1 MHLINVIK
9 DGELQI
15 HIFNRS
21 NFFYVGFKS
30 GGTPDLKIQVYPL
43 NSRGLERKQVRLQL
57 QQHFIFRLL
66 HLYTHY
72 IINRQISN
80 AQRNQKYTFPIKTRG
95 ENYTFSMKIGVGNQ
109 TFPKKAVFY
118 PYKTWILTHKIPF

>member
-21 NFFYVGFKS
+21 NFFYAGFKS

-72 IINRQISN
+72 IIDRQISDSILPFHLLN
-80 AQRNQKYTFPIKTRG
+80 IR
-95 ENYTFSMKIGVGNQ
+95 ENEGVLDV
-109 TFPKKAVFY
+109 VFLDLQELIQSTVY
-118 PYKTWILTHKIPF
+118 LIILTRLDFERKD